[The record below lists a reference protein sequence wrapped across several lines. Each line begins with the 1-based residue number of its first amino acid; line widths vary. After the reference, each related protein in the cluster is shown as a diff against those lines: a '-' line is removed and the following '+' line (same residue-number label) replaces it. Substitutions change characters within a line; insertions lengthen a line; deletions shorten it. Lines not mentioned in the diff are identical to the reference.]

1 MTFVSRRSRGLAGFA
16 VLIFL
21 GASAG
26 AQPPASDPSFSG
38 SLDVQEAEVEVLV
51 TDRDGK
57 PVPGLTREDFR
68 VLEDGQPVEIA
79 SVSFTAD
86 QPIVLAVFLDE
97 TSLLGPSRTSALG
110 GLRRFFASSLRP
122 GDRALLV
129 RWDGSLEIHGEP
141 TGDAAAL
148 AATLDTLG
156 RTPPAGIAAAQER
169 GAMQREISDIP
180 ALDDEIGRLFAIARA
195 KAVYA
200 QLRAY
205 AQSRADMTR
214 ATLGALQQTLAL
226 LSSLP
231 ERKALLYVGGGI
243 PLRPAADLFDAWTTK
258 FSPIAA
264 EVGASPFEASRWDA
278 SPLVKQT
285 VDRANAAAITLHALA
300 LPASG
305 TVSAADRQATGTRG
319 GDPEDATRAVRNLAD
334 GTGGR
339 VTTDVQNPASFLE
352 GTGRDVAGAYSLGYT
367 PPGASGSTG
376 GKNGRHK
383 IEVTVRGGALA
394 ARYREERLDGGA
406 VNPLLRRAMAAL
418 WAGVTGANNPLKA
431 ELSIEEETRED
442 DGRYRVTAVVALPLA
457 GVLVQPQENFHVA
470 HLTVAV
476 AARDGKGRISGLPH
490 ADFPVEIPNDHLLSA
505 PGQSAGYRFTLH
517 LAPGDSVVAV
527 ALRDDMGGAESVVR
541 IALTPGK
548 PPGAAKP

>member
-21 GASAG
+21 GASVG

-79 SVSFTAD
+79 SVSSTAD

-97 TSLLGPSRTSALG
+97 TSLVGPARASALS

-141 TGDAAAL
+141 TGDVTAL
-148 AATLDTLG
+148 AATLDMLG
-156 RTPPAGIAAAQER
+156 KAPVVGAAPAQER

-180 ALDDEIGRLFAIARA
+180 ALDDEIGRLLAIARA

-205 AQSRADMTR
+205 SQSRADMTR

-243 PLRPAADLFDAWTTK
+243 PLRPAANLFDAWTTK
-258 FSPIAA
+258 FSAIAA

-305 TVSAADRQATGTRG
+305 TVNAADRQATGTG
-319 GDPEDATRAVRNLAD
+319 VGDPEDAVRAIRNLAD

-339 VTTDVQNPASFLE
+339 VTADVQNPAAFLE
-352 GTGRDVAGAYSLGYT
+352 GTGRDVAGSYSLGYT
-367 PPGASGSTG
+367 PPS
-376 GKNGRHK
+376 GKNGKHK

-418 WAGVTGANNPLKA
+418 WAGVAGATGAAGEVNPLKA

-548 PPGAAKP
+548 PPGAVKP

>member
-1 MTFVSRRSRGLAGFA
+1 MTFVSRALAGFA
-16 VLIFL
+16 VLLFL
-21 GASAG
+21 SAALG

-68 VLEDGQPVEIA
+68 VLEDGRPVEIA
-79 SVSFTAD
+79 SVSSTAD

-97 TSLLGPSRTSALG
+97 TSLVGPARASALG

-156 RTPPAGIAAAQER
+156 RAPVVGAAAAQER

-180 ALDDEIGRLFAIARA
+180 TLDDETGRLFAIARA

-205 AQSRADMTR
+205 AQNRADTTR

-243 PLRPAADLFDAWTTK
+243 PLRPAAELFDAWTTK
-258 FSPIAA
+258 FSQIAA

-278 SPLVKQT
+278 SPLVQQT

-305 TVSAADRQATGTRG
+305 TVNAADRQATGTRAG
-319 GDPEDATRAVRNLAD
+319 GDAEDATRAVRNLAD

-339 VTTDVQNPASFLE
+339 VTTDVQNPSSFLE

-367 PPGASGSTG
+367 PSSGSS

-418 WAGVTGANNPLKA
+418 WAGVAGANNPLKA
-431 ELSIEEETRED
+431 ELSIEEEARED

-517 LAPGDSVVAV
+517 LAAGDSVVAV
-527 ALRDDMGGAESVVR
+527 ALRDDMGGAESVLR
-541 IALTPGK
+541 IALTPG
-548 PPGAAKP
+548 AAKN